1 MYLKSNGSYY
11 RGTEQCTRKA
21 PFLILMDNP
30 SKKELGC
37 SKGNMRGIVRMVAME
52 QCGHFMMGRARIK
65 GYSITLSGSYGGDG
79 LPVYEIPQ
87 EVYDAG
93 VDIPDE
99 LFDLWNKG
107 GGHNSTGSEAPAMR
121 KWAIETFKVKI

>member
-1 MYLKSNGSYY
+1 MDDPN
-11 RGTEQCTRKA
+11 RG
-21 PFLILMDNP
+21 N
-30 SKKELGC
+30 ELG
-37 SKGNMRGIVRMVAME
+37 SLKGKMRGIVRMVAM
-52 QCGHFMMGRARIK
+52 QQFGQFMMGRARIK
-65 GYSITLSGSYGGDG
+65 GHTITLSGSYGGDG
-79 LPVYEIPQ
+79 LPVYQVPQ

-107 GGHNSTGSEAPAMR
+107 GGWNSAGSEASAMR